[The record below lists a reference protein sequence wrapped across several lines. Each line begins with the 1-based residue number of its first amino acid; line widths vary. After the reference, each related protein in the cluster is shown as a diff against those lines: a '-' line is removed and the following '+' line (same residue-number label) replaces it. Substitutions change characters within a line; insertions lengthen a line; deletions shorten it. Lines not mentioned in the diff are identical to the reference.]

1 MLSALK
7 VGQEIEYQIQVGK
20 YRGKHWQQY
29 RGRVSHI
36 TDRLIAV
43 QTPKYPDC
51 LALADLVAGHAVIT
65 SPALDFSRVRMENRQ
80 EPELVGKAEPY
91 STWKERREREGAKEV
106 TNKKYDWDTAGPK
119 VVAMLGEGIGI
130 PEIARELDYP
140 YHAVRDY
147 IGRKVKS
154 KPVDSPHPASVPE
167 LPGDTFNGLGDD
179 IAATEIRDSPHPA
192 SVPELPSEVKTLTYI
207 DGDYQRRIFER
218 FHAQRKKGIGKYGQ
232 PLEDNPASRD
242 ERLEHLAQELTDG
255 LMYIEWIK
263 ALPGE
268 YGFREYAIAAL
279 RTAQQER
286 GDRELLLNGVFG
298 LVGEAGEVVDHLKKH
313 LFQGHVL
320 DSAHIADEL
329 GDVLWYVNL
338 IAAACGCELDAIAQG
353 NIAKLQAR
361 YPGAGFDA
369 ERSINRAEVTE

>member
-1 MLSALK
+1 MN
-7 VGQEIEYQIQVGK
+7 V
-20 YRGKHWQQY
+20 
-29 RGRVSHI
+29 
-36 TDRLIAV
+36 
-43 QTPKYPDC
+43 
-51 LALADLVAGHAVIT
+51 
-65 SPALDFSRVRMENRQ
+65 
-80 EPELVGKAEPY
+80 
-91 STWKERREREGAKEV
+91 
-106 TNKKYDWDTAGPK
+106 KYDWDTFGPR
-119 VVAMLGEGIGI
+119 VVAMMAKGRGI

-147 IGRKVKS
+147 VKRHVPTKKPSEDTCPAGREEC
-154 KPVDSPHPASVPE
+154 PHPADI
-167 LPGDTFNGLGDD
+167 LPGGGLLPN
-179 IAATEIRDSPHPA
+179 AT
-192 SVPELPSEVKTLTYI
+192 TLVAV

-218 FHAQRKKGIGKYGQ
+218 FHSQRQKGIGKYGQ

-263 ALPGE
+263 AHQE

-313 LFQGHVL
+313 LFQGHEL

-338 IAAACGCELDAIAQG
+338 IAAACGCELDAIARG

-369 ERSINRAEVTE
+369 ERSINRVEVTE